1 MEYILAIDQGT
12 TGSRAIVYDKQG
24 MQVAAAYR
32 EFAQQFPRPGWVE
45 HDPEEIWQSIYSTVR
60 EVLAQVPASSIAAIG
75 ITNQR
80 ETTVVWDRETGKPV
94 YNAIVWQCRR
104 TAERCDELNRTP
116 GVTELIRER
125 TGLPVDAYF
134 SATKIE
140 WILRNVPGAREKADA
155 GRLLFGT
162 TDSWVLWKLTGG
174 KVHATDFTNASRT
187 MLFNIDTRSWDEEIL
202 GLFGIPSSML
212 PEVRPSSGIIGY
224 TADQTPSAQRPVP
237 LRKGDI
243 SVCAPPY
250 EGGAGH
256 QAGGGSHA
264 QTPSA
269 QRPVP
274 LRKGDISIPAGIPIS
289 GIAGDQQAAL
299 FGQAC
304 FEPGTIKNTYGTGSF
319 ILLNAGKARPHSRHG
334 LIVTIACGPGGEP
347 VYALEG
353 AVFVAGAAIQW
364 LRDGLGILPSAP
376 ESERI
381 AASLPDNAGV
391 YFVPA
396 LTGLGAPYWDQD
408 ARGAVFGLTR
418 GTTSAHLVRA
428 ALEAMC
434 YQTRDV
440 LEAMQKDSGLAIER
454 LKVDGG
460 AVANDF
466 LCQFQADILGVEVVR
481 PRTIETTSL
490 GAAYLA
496 GLAVGY
502 WKDSEEI
509 RACWQEDRVFSP
521 SISRADAD
529 SLYLGWQNAVR
540 RTLSR

>member
-12 TGSRAIVYDKQG
+12 TGSRAIVYDRQG
-24 MQVAAAYR
+24 MQVAAAYQ
-32 EFAQQFPRPGWVE
+32 EFTQHFPRPGWVE
-45 HDPEEIWQSIYSTVR
+45 HDPEEIWRSVHSTVM
-60 EVLAQVPASSIAAIG
+60 EVLAQVPPSSIAAIG

-80 ETTVVWDRETGKPV
+80 ETTVVWDRETGEPV
-94 YNAIVWQCRR
+94 SNAIVWQCRR

-116 GVTELIRER
+116 ALTDSIRER

-174 KVHATDFTNASRT
+174 QVHATDFTNASRT
-187 MLFNIDTRSWDEEIL
+187 MLFNIDTLCWDEEIL
-202 GLFGIPSSML
+202 GRFGIPVSML
-212 PEVRPSSGIIGY
+212 PVVRPSSGVIGY
-224 TADQTPSAQRPVP
+224 TADLTPSAQRPVP

-243 SVCAPPY
+243 C
-250 EGGAGH
+250 GGK
-256 QAGGGSHA
+256 GGIG
-264 QTPSA
+264 
-269 QRPVP
+269 
-274 LRKGDISIPAGIPIS
+274 IPAGIPIS

-319 ILLNAGKARPHSRHG
+319 ILMNAGKIRPRSEHG
-334 LIVTIACGPGGEP
+334 LIVTIACGSKGEP

-364 LRDGLGILPSAP
+364 LRDGLGILPSAQ
-376 ESERI
+376 ESERM

-408 ARGAVFGLTR
+408 ARGAIFGLTR

-440 LEAMQKDSGLAIER
+440 LEAMQKDSCLAIPS

-502 WKDSEEI
+502 WTDADEI
-509 RACWQEDRVFSP
+509 RACWQEDRIFSP
-521 SISRADAD
+521 TITRAEADA
-529 SLYLGWQNAVR
+529 LYAGWEDAVR
-540 RTLSR
+540 RTLGGMGFKPPC